1 MSDLFI
7 WLILGSFFGGLLGD
21 WSKEEAKK
29 AKDSGR
35 IEDAVYATVA
45 GLVSKTWI
53 NSTLDA
59 NFLSSIFETSIEWNP
74 FSVSRMVAT
83 TKNLYNF
90 AFGDD
95 NFYDT
100 IVKNFAAAKNVKPI
114 FTYLN

>member
-7 WLILGSFFGGLLGD
+7 WFILGSLLGGLLGD
-21 WSKEEAKK
+21 WSEEEAKK

-35 IEDAVYATVA
+35 IEDAVAATIA
-45 GLVSKTWI
+45 SLTSKSWM

-83 TKNLYNF
+83 TKNLSNF

-95 NFYDT
+95 SFYDT